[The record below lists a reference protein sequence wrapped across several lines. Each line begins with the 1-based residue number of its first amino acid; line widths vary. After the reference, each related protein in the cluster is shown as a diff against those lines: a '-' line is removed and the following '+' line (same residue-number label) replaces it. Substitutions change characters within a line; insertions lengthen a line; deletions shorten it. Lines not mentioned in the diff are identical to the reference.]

1 MEPFNFCRCF
11 IVDDGFLLICLS
23 VEVSLSL
30 KSNTP
35 RPTSLLSSGLVWL
48 DEFFFFFTM
57 FGLCTDLQDTLDLS
71 WELFCKGTKFEQLS
85 SQLNSGKKCFVTVI
99 WHLNKFTERMWYQC
113 GKEFQ
118 RIESVLGLLYH
129 WFLMCFFTKIL
140 TTHAKAFEKA
150 VLLHMW
156 HFFFYFIF

>member
-1 MEPFNFCRCF
+1 M
-11 IVDDGFLLICLS
+11 S
-23 VEVSLSL
+23 
-30 KSNTP
+30 
-35 RPTSLLSSGLVWL
+35 
-48 DEFFFFFTM
+48 FFFFLYYVWFVHWPK
-57 FGLCTDLQDTLDLS
+57 QDTLDLS

-156 HFFFYFIF
+156 HFFFLLYILIYRVFFPSIFSNVGVLGYLYKFRCCIFN